1 MKRVLAVLLVAAAVM
16 SMSACSQRQP
26 ATFTVPGDYSTIQD
40 AIDHAVPGDLILVE
54 PGTYHEE
61 VSIDVKDVTIRGLD
75 RNAVILDGEDALRNG
90 FKITSGG
97 VSIENLT
104 IHSYTLNGIIFTGS
118 GELGHFEEEYRGS
131 PELDSAGQVPH
142 LERFRVAYVT
152 AYNNGLYGIYAFQ
165 SRNGVIEHS
174 LASGHPDSGIYVG
187 QCSDCNTVIDA
198 VTSENNA
205 IGYYGTNAS
214 GNVYVVRSIFKNNR
228 LGVAPNSQRQELLS
242 PERDTYVV
250 GNVVIDNDNPD
261 TPPVARGFFGGGI
274 AVGGGISNLIA
285 RNYVAGHDVYGIG
298 IVALNP
304 FDPVDN
310 VIEGNV
316 VKNNGIDIL
325 FAPSLAVTTTQGN
338 CFKDNTYTTSAP
350 VDVDL
355 EYGCDG
361 VDKPFTPFDVKYP
374 RAPAGKDY
382 RDMPVPG
389 PQTQMP
395 GDLRTRPGLLPGQIE
410 FPNLDGIPVPTP

>member
-1 MKRVLAVLLVAAAVM
+1 MKRVLAVLIATAAVF
-16 SMSACSQRQP
+16 SAAACSQREP
-26 ATFTVPGDYSTIQD
+26 GTFTVPGDYSTIQE
-40 AIDHAVPGDLILVE
+40 AIDNAVPGDLILVA
-54 PGTYHEE
+54 PGTYYEE
-61 VSIDVKDVTIRGLD
+61 VSIDVEGVTVRGMD
-75 RNAVILDGEDALRNG
+75 RNEVILDGQDELRNG
-90 FKITSGG
+90 FKITAGG

-104 IHSYTLNGIIFTGS
+104 VHSYTLNGVIFTGS

-131 PELDSAGQVPH
+131 PELGDDGEVPH
-142 LERFRVAYVT
+142 LDRYRISYVT
-152 AYNNGLYGIYAFQ
+152 TYNNGLYGLYAFQ
-165 SRNGVIEHS
+165 SRNGVIENS
-174 LASGHPDSGIYVG
+174 YASGHPDSGLYVG
-187 QCSDCNTVIDA
+187 QCNPCNTVIDA
-198 VTSENNA
+198 VTVENNA

-214 GNVYVVRSIFKNNR
+214 GDVYVVNSTFRGNR

-250 GNVVIDNDNPD
+250 GNLVIDNDNAD

-274 AVGGGISNLIA
+274 AVGGGMSNLIA

-316 VKNNGIDIL
+316 LENNGIDIL
-325 FAPSLAVTTTQGN
+325 FAPSLSVATTQGN
-338 CFKDNTYTTSAP
+338 CFADNTYTTSAP

-361 VDKPFTPFDVKYP
+361 VDKPFEPFDVKYP

-389 PQTQMP
+389 PQPTMP
-395 GDLRTRPGLLPGQIE
+395 GDLTTRPAALPAVMT
-410 FPNLDGIPVPTP
+410 FPDVAAIRVPSP

>member
-1 MKRVLAVLLVAAAVM
+1 MKRVLAVVLAAAVVL
-16 SMSACSQRQP
+16 SLSACSQRQP
-26 ATFTVPGDYSTIQD
+26 GTFTVPGDYSTIQE
-40 AIDHAVPGDLILVE
+40 AIDHAVPGDLILVK
-54 PGTYHEE
+54 PGTYHED
-61 VSIDVKDVTIRGLD
+61 VSINVKDVTIRGLD
-75 RNAVILDGEDALRNG
+75 RNTVILDGQDKLRNG
-90 FKITSGG
+90 FKVTSGG

-104 IHSYTLNGIIFTGS
+104 IHSYTLNGVIFTGS
-118 GELGHFEEEYRGS
+118 GELGHFEEEYRGT
-131 PELDSAGQVPH
+131 PELDASGNVPH
-142 LERFRVAYVT
+142 LERFYVGYVT
-152 AYNNGLYGIYAFQ
+152 SYNNGLYGIYAFQ
-165 SRNGVIEHS
+165 SRNGIIEHS
-174 LASGHPDSGIYVG
+174 YASGQPDSGIYVG
-187 QCSDCNTVIDA
+187 QCSPCNTVIDA
-198 VTSENNA
+198 VTAENNA

-214 GNVYVVRSIFKNNR
+214 GNVYVVRSTFKGNR
-228 LGVAPNSQRQELLS
+228 LGVAPNSQRQEMLS

-250 GNVVIDNDNPD
+250 GNLVINNDNPD

-274 AVGGGISNLIA
+274 AVGGGMSNLIA
-285 RNYVAGHDVYGIG
+285 RNYVAGHSVYGIG

-316 VKNNGIDIL
+316 VKDNGIDIL
-325 FAPSLAVTTTQGN
+325 FAPSLTVTTTQGN

-382 RDMPVPG
+382 RAMPAPG

-395 GDLRTRPGLLPGQIE
+395 GDLNARPDLLPSAIT
-410 FPNLDGIPVPTP
+410 FPNIDAIRVPTP